1 MAQLSPSTSIF
12 DQVATSLS
20 AIAEKLK
27 NGKYVTKQDL
37 ISDFNQALNEA
48 YKNIDSFNT
57 KLDLLTKG
65 EPPTSTK
72 MNKFVN
78 SLKND
83 INISAKQLD
92 YLTAKTISVFN
103 LFTSEIENEKKYSQ
117 RIFSK
122 AKILQMYSSSP
133 AEDIVYIGDSFDN
146 QDYMDFSR
154 MKVNENP
161 MIQGG
166 AGTIQAAKTT
176 NWNPST
182 IIMNN
187 SNGFM
192 GNNHIVIKSKDEL
205 DKINYEYA
213 FKNSP
218 SMSNPLNIMDKNPLT
233 YFEYEAIN
241 IDRTK
246 YQTMFDFIPS
256 ENEFSYIVDSEELSS
271 APKRSLVNW
280 ANHNLQEPLVLDFTI
295 QSNSPAWANSIKI
308 SPYFAYAKILK
319 VSNIYVTNDLG
330 ETEDVVQEPFFIGLS
345 PESLTK
351 EAYSKYYFDSAVVK
365 FTDRKVSKVRVVLE
379 QPYFNEE
386 EIMHTYWATDYTQS
400 TSDNSP
406 FFGSVRFN
414 PDSLSKDIYQ
424 EINYNKDAIIPPLS
438 NPNIFKKNNVTSKQV
453 TVSVK
458 KKITD
463 SNKAESVQT
472 FSVPLK
478 LQRDII
484 KCKRMSIGLRDIS
497 IEYIEYLDSAE
508 IVSLPYNFDYPVESV
523 MLGIDSDLNSV
534 SSNVQL
540 IASSISVDDGNT
552 WIDISSTQFG
562 FNSAFSSE
570 NPEVLVFNQNVP
582 PGYKLPGV
590 GYFNYPKIPSE
601 IKSILVKIRMLK
613 DPNTNV
619 VPTVY
624 SYTLAAKVKK
634 IWTFQQYKKEDF

>member
-27 NGKYVTKQDL
+27 NGKYITKQDL
-37 ISDFNQALNEA
+37 MSDFNQALNEA

-57 KLDLLTKG
+57 SLDLFTKG
-65 EPPTSTK
+65 EPPTSAK

-92 YLTAKTISVFN
+92 YLTAKTISIFN

-122 AKILQMYSSSP
+122 TKILQMYSSSP

-146 QDYMDFSR
+146 QDYMDFSK

-161 MIQGG
+161 MIYGG
-166 AGTIQAAKTT
+166 SATIQAAKTV
-176 NWNPST
+176 NWNVSRLT
-182 IIMNN
+182 LNN

-205 DKINYEYA
+205 DKINYEYV

-218 SMSNPLNIMDKNPLT
+218 SISNPINIIDKNPLT
-233 YFEYEAIN
+233 YFEYEALN
-241 IDRTK
+241 VDKSK
-246 YQTMFDFIPS
+246 YQNVFDFIPS
-256 ENEFSYIVDSEELSS
+256 DNEFSYIVDSEELSS

-280 ANHNLQEPLVLDFTI
+280 SNHDLQEPLKLDFII
-295 QSNSPAWANSIKI
+295 QANSPSMANSIKI
-308 SPYFAYAKILK
+308 SPYFGYTKIVK

-330 ETEDVVQEPFFIGLS
+330 ETEDIVGEPFYIGLS

-365 FTDRKVSKVRVVLE
+365 FSDRKVLKIRIVLE

-438 NPNIFKKNNVTSKQV
+438 NPNIFKKNNVTSKEIV
-453 TVSVK
+453 ISVK
-458 KKITD
+458 KRLTEANT
-463 SNKAESVQT
+463 SESVQT
-472 FSVPLK
+472 FTVPLK

-484 KCKRMSIGLRDIS
+484 KCKRMSIGLRDVS
-497 IEYIEYLDSAE
+497 VEHIEYLDSAE
-508 IVSLPYNFDYPVESV
+508 IISLPYVFDYPVESV
-523 MLGIDSDLNSV
+523 MLGIESDARSV
-534 SSNVQL
+534 SSNIQL
-540 IASSISVDDGNT
+540 ISSQISVDEGNS
-552 WIDISSTQFG
+552 WLDISSTQYG
-562 FNSAFSSE
+562 FNSSVSSV
-570 NPEVLVFNQNVP
+570 NPEVLVFNQNVS
-582 PGYKLPGV
+582 PGYKLPGI
-590 GYFNYPKIPSE
+590 GYYNSPKIPQE
-601 IKSILVKIRMLK
+601 VKSILVKIRMLK

-619 VPTVY
+619 VPNIY

-634 IWTFQQYKKEDF
+634 I

>member
-27 NGKYVTKQDL
+27 NGKYITKQDL
-37 ISDFNQALNEA
+37 MSDFNQALNEA

-57 KLDLLTKG
+57 SLDLFTKG
-65 EPPTSTK
+65 EPPTSAK

-92 YLTAKTISVFN
+92 YLTAKTISIFN

-122 AKILQMYSSSP
+122 TKILQMYSSSP

-146 QDYMDFSR
+146 QDYMDFSK

-161 MIQGG
+161 MIYGG
-166 AGTIQAAKTT
+166 SATIQAAKTV
-176 NWNPST
+176 NWNVSRLT
-182 IIMNN
+182 LNN

-205 DKINYEYA
+205 DKINYEYV

-218 SMSNPLNIMDKNPLT
+218 SISNPINIIDKNPLT
-233 YFEYEAIN
+233 YFEYEALN
-241 IDRTK
+241 VDKSK
-246 YQTMFDFIPS
+246 YQNVFDFIPS
-256 ENEFSYIVDSEELSS
+256 DNEFSYIVDSEELSS

-280 ANHNLQEPLVLDFTI
+280 SNHDLQEPLKLDFII
-295 QSNSPAWANSIKI
+295 QANSPSMANSIKI
-308 SPYFAYAKILK
+308 SPYFGYTKIVK

-330 ETEDVVQEPFFIGLS
+330 ETEDIVGEPFYIGLS

-365 FTDRKVSKVRVVLE
+365 FSDRKVLKIRIVLE

-438 NPNIFKKNNVTSKQV
+438 NPNIFKKNNVTSKEIV
-453 TVSVK
+453 ISVK
-458 KKITD
+458 KRLTEANT
-463 SNKAESVQT
+463 SESVQT
-472 FSVPLK
+472 FTVPLK

-484 KCKRMSIGLRDIS
+484 KCKRMSIGLRDVS
-497 IEYIEYLDSAE
+497 VEHIEYLDSAE
-508 IVSLPYNFDYPVESV
+508 IISLPYVFDYPVESV
-523 MLGIDSDLNSV
+523 MLGIESDARSV
-534 SSNVQL
+534 SSNIQL
-540 IASSISVDDGNT
+540 ISSQISVDEGNS
-552 WIDISSTQFG
+552 WLDISSTQYG
-562 FNSAFSSE
+562 FNSSVSSV
-570 NPEVLVFNQNVP
+570 NPEVLVFNQNVS
-582 PGYKLPGV
+582 PGYKLPGI
-590 GYFNYPKIPSE
+590 GYYNSPKIPQE
-601 IKSILVKIRMLK
+601 VKSILVKIRMLK

-619 VPTVY
+619 VPNVY

-634 IWTFQQYKKEDF
+634 I

>member
-634 IWTFQQYKKEDF
+634 I

>member
-27 NGKYVTKQDL
+27 NGKYITKQDL
-37 ISDFNQALNEA
+37 MSDFNQALNEA

-57 KLDLLTKG
+57 SLDLFIKG
-65 EPPTSTK
+65 EPPTSAK

-92 YLTAKTISVFN
+92 YLTAKTISIFN

-122 AKILQMYSSSP
+122 TKILQMYSSSP

-146 QDYMDFSR
+146 QDYMDFSK

-161 MIQGG
+161 MIYGG
-166 AGTIQAAKTT
+166 SATIQAAKTV
-176 NWNPST
+176 NWNVSRLT
-182 IIMNN
+182 LNN

-205 DKINYEYA
+205 DKINYEYV

-218 SMSNPLNIMDKNPLT
+218 SISNPINIIDKNPLT
-233 YFEYEAIN
+233 YFEYEALN
-241 IDRTK
+241 VDKSK
-246 YQTMFDFIPS
+246 YQNVFDFIPS
-256 ENEFSYIVDSEELSS
+256 DNEFSYIVDSQELSS

-280 ANHNLQEPLVLDFTI
+280 SNHDLQEPLKLDFII
-295 QSNSPAWANSIKI
+295 QANSPSIANSIKI
-308 SPYFAYAKILK
+308 SPYFGYTKIVK

-330 ETEDVVQEPFFIGLS
+330 ETEDIVGEPFYIGLS

-365 FTDRKVSKVRVVLE
+365 FSDRKVLKIRIVLE

-438 NPNIFKKNNVTSKQV
+438 NPNIFKKNKVTSKQIAI
-453 TVSVK
+453 SVK
-458 KKITD
+458 KRLTEANT
-463 SNKAESVQT
+463 SESVQT
-472 FSVPLK
+472 FTVPLK

-484 KCKRMSIGLRDIS
+484 KCKRMSIGLRDVS
-497 IEYIEYLDSAE
+497 VEHIEYLDSAE
-508 IVSLPYNFDYPVESV
+508 IISLPYVFDYPVESV
-523 MLGIDSDLNSV
+523 MLGIESDARSV
-534 SSNVQL
+534 SSNIQL
-540 IASSISVDDGNT
+540 ISSQISVDEGNS
-552 WIDISSTQFG
+552 WLDISSTQYG
-562 FNSAFSSE
+562 FNSSVSSV
-570 NPEVLVFNQNVP
+570 NPEVLVFNQNVS
-582 PGYKLPGV
+582 PGYKLPGI
-590 GYFNYPKIPSE
+590 GYYNSPKIPQE
-601 IKSILVKIRMLK
+601 VKSILVKIKMLK

-619 VPTVY
+619 VPNVY

-634 IWTFQQYKKEDF
+634 I

>member
-20 AIAEKLK
+20 SIAEKLK
-27 NGKYVTKQDL
+27 SGKYITKQDL
-37 ISDFNQALNEA
+37 ISDFNQALTEA
-48 YKNIDSFNT
+48 YQNIDSFNT
-57 KLDLLTKG
+57 KLDLFAKG

-92 YLTAKTISVFN
+92 YLTAKTISIFN

-122 AKILQMYSSSP
+122 TKILQMYSASP

-161 MIQGG
+161 MILNG
-166 AGTIQAAKTT
+166 AGTIQASKTT
-176 NWNPST
+176 NWNPSR

-205 DKINYEYA
+205 DQINYEYA

-218 SMSNPLNIMDKNPLT
+218 SISNPLNIIDKNPLT
-233 YFEYEAIN
+233 YFEYEALN
-241 IDRTK
+241 IDKTK
-246 YQTMFDFIPS
+246 YQSIFDFIPS
-256 ENEFSYIVDSEELSS
+256 DNEFSYIVDSEELSS
-271 APKRSLVNW
+271 APKRSLINW
-280 ANHNLQEPLVLDFTI
+280 SNHNLQKPLLLDFTI
-295 QSNSPAWANSIKI
+295 EGNGPAMANSVKI
-308 SPYFAYAKILK
+308 SPYFGYTKIVK
-319 VSNIYVTNDLG
+319 VSNIYVTNDMG
-330 ETEDVVQEPFFIGLS
+330 ETEDVVKESFYIGLS

-365 FTDRKVSKVRVVLE
+365 FSDRKVLKVRVVLE

-386 EIMHTYWATDYTQS
+386 EIMHTYWATDYSQS

-463 SNKAESVQT
+463 TNKAESVQT

-478 LQRDII
+478 LKRDII
-484 KCKRMSIGLRDIS
+484 KCKRMSIGLRDVS
-497 IEYIEYLDSAE
+497 IEHIEYLDSAE
-508 IVSLPYNFDYPVESV
+508 IVSLPYKFDYPVESV
-523 MLGIDSDLNSV
+523 MLGIDSDLSSV
-534 SSNVQL
+534 SSATQL
-540 IASSISVDDGNT
+540 ISSYISVDDGNN
-552 WIDISSTQFG
+552 WIDISSSQFG
-562 FNSAFSSE
+562 FNSASSSA

-590 GYFNYPKIPSE
+590 GYQNYPKVPSE
-601 IKSILVKIRMLK
+601 IRSILVKIKMLK

-634 IWTFQQYKKEDF
+634 IWTFQQYRKEDF

>member
-20 AIAEKLK
+20 SIADKLK
-27 NGKYVTKQDL
+27 NGKYITKQDL
-37 ISDFNQALNEA
+37 ISDFNQALSDA

-57 KLDLLTKG
+57 SLDLFTKG

-72 MNKFVN
+72 INKFVN

-92 YLTAKTISVFN
+92 YLTAKTISIFN

-122 AKILQMYSSSP
+122 TKILQMYSSSP

-146 QDYMDFSR
+146 QDYMDFSK
-154 MKVNENP
+154 MKVNQNP
-161 MIQGG
+161 MIHNS
-166 AGTIQAAKTT
+166 AATIQAAKTV
-176 NWNPST
+176 NWNVSRLT
-182 IIMNN
+182 LNN

-192 GNNHIVIKSKDEL
+192 GNNHIVIKRKDEL
-205 DKINYEYA
+205 NKINYEYV

-218 SMSNPLNIMDKNPLT
+218 SISNPLNIIDKNPLT
-233 YFEYEAIN
+233 YFEYEALN
-241 IDRTK
+241 VDKTK
-246 YQTMFDFIPS
+246 YENVFDFAPS
-256 ENEFSYIVDSEELSS
+256 VNEFSYIVDSEELSS

-280 ANHNLQEPLVLDFTI
+280 SNHNLQEPLKLDFTI
-295 QSNSPAWANSIKI
+295 EVNAASMANSIKI
-308 SPYFAYAKILK
+308 SPYFGYTKIVK
-319 VSNIYVTNDLG
+319 VSNIYVTNHLG
-330 ETEDVVQEPFFIGLS
+330 ETEHIVREPFYIGLS

-365 FTDRKVSKVRVVLE
+365 FSDRKVLKVRIILE

-386 EIMHTYWATDYTQS
+386 EIMHTYWATDYTGS
-400 TSDNSP
+400 KSDNSP

-438 NPNIFKKNNVTSKQV
+438 NPNIFKKNNVTSKEISI
-453 TVSVK
+453 SVK
-458 KKITD
+458 KRLTNTNT
-463 SNKAESVQT
+463 SESVQT
-472 FSVPLK
+472 FTVPLK

-484 KCKRMSIGLRDIS
+484 KSKRMSIGLRDVS
-497 IEYIEYLDSAE
+497 VEYIEYLDSAE
-508 IVSLPYNFDYPVESV
+508 IISLPYVFDYPVESV
-523 MLGIDSDLNSV
+523 MLGIESDVKNV
-534 SSNVQL
+534 SSNIQL
-540 IASSISVDDGNT
+540 ISSEISVDGGNN
-552 WIDISSTQFG
+552 WFEISSTQYG
-562 FNSAFSSE
+562 FSSSTSSQ
-570 NPEVLVFNQNVP
+570 NPEILVFNQNVS

-590 GYFNYPKIPSE
+590 GYENYPKIPQE
-601 IKSILVKIRMLK
+601 VKSILVKIKLLK

-619 VPTVY
+619 VPNVY

-634 IWTFQQYKKEDF
+634 I

>member
-20 AIAEKLK
+20 SIAEKLK
-27 NGKYVTKQDL
+27 SGKYITKQDL
-37 ISDFNQALNEA
+37 ISDFNQALTEA
-48 YKNIDSFNT
+48 YQNIDSFNT
-57 KLDLLTKG
+57 KLDLFAKG

-92 YLTAKTISVFN
+92 YLTAKTISIFN

-122 AKILQMYSSSP
+122 TKILQMYSSSP

-146 QDYMDFSR
+146 QDYMDFSK

-161 MIQGG
+161 MILNG
-166 AGTIQAAKTT
+166 AGTIQASKTT
-176 NWNPST
+176 NWNPSR

-205 DKINYEYA
+205 DQINYEYA

-218 SMSNPLNIMDKNPLT
+218 SISNPLNIIDKNPLT
-233 YFEYEAIN
+233 YFEYEALN
-241 IDRTK
+241 IDKSK
-246 YQTMFDFIPS
+246 YQSIFDFIPS
-256 ENEFSYIVDSEELSS
+256 DNEFSYIVDSEELSS

-280 ANHNLQEPLVLDFTI
+280 SNHNLQKPLLLDFTI
-295 QSNSPAWANSIKI
+295 EGNGPAMANSVKI
-308 SPYFAYAKILK
+308 SPYFGYTKIVK
-319 VSNIYVTNDLG
+319 VSNIYVTNDMG
-330 ETEDVVQEPFFIGLS
+330 ETEDVVKESFYIGLS

-351 EAYSKYYFDSAVVK
+351 EAFSKYYFNSAIVN
-365 FTDRKVSKVRVVLE
+365 FSDRKVLKVRVVLE

-386 EIMHTYWATDYTQS
+386 EIMHTYWATDYSQS

-438 NPNIFKKNNVTSKQV
+438 NPNIFKKNNITSKQV

-463 SNKAESVQT
+463 INKAESVQT

-478 LQRDII
+478 LKRDII

-534 SSNVQL
+534 SSSTQL
-540 IASSISVDDGNT
+540 ISSSISVDNGNS
-552 WIDISSTQFG
+552 WIDISSSQFG
-562 FNSAFSSE
+562 FNSASSSA

-590 GYFNYPKIPSE
+590 GYQNYPKVPSE
-601 IKSILVKIRMLK
+601 IRSILVKIKMLK

-634 IWTFQQYKKEDF
+634 IWTFQQYRKEDF

>member
-20 AIAEKLK
+20 AVAEKLK
-27 NGKYVTKQDL
+27 SGKYVTKQDL

-57 KLDLLTKG
+57 KLDLFTKG

-92 YLTAKTISVFN
+92 YLTAKTISIFN

-166 AGTIQAAKTT
+166 AGTIQAAKTI
-176 NWNPST
+176 NWNPSRIT
-182 IIMNN
+182 INN

-192 GNNHIVIKSKDEL
+192 GNNHIVVKSKDEL

-218 SMSNPLNIMDKNPLT
+218 SISNPLNIMDKNPLT

-241 IDRTK
+241 IDRSK
-246 YQTMFDFIPS
+246 YLTTFDFIPS

-280 ANHNLQEPLVLDFTI
+280 SNHNLQEPLMLDFTI
-295 QSNSPAWANSIKI
+295 ESNAPAWANSIKI

-330 ETEDVVQEPFFIGLS
+330 ETEDIVQESFYIGLS

-365 FTDRKVSKVRVVLE
+365 FSDRKVLKVRVVLE
-379 QPYFNEE
+379 QPYFSEE

-458 KKITD
+458 KKITET
-463 SNKAESVQT
+463 NKAESVQT

-523 MLGIDSDLNSV
+523 MLGIESDLNSV
-534 SSNVQL
+534 SSTAQL
-540 IASSISVDDGNT
+540 ITSSISVDDGNS

-562 FNSAFSSE
+562 FNSVSSSE

-590 GYFNYPKIPSE
+590 GYQNYPKVPSE
-601 IKSILVKIRMLK
+601 IKSILVKIKMLK

-634 IWTFQQYKKEDF
+634 IWTFQQYRKEDF

>member
-1 MAQLSPSTSIF
+1 MAQLSPLTSIF

-20 AIAEKLK
+20 AIADKLK
-27 NGKYVTKQDL
+27 NGKYITKQDL
-37 ISDFNQALNEA
+37 ISDFNQALNDA
-48 YKNIDSFNT
+48 YQNVDSFNT
-57 KLDLLTKG
+57 KLDLFAKG

-72 MNKFVN
+72 INKFVN

-161 MIQGG
+161 MIQDGY
-166 AGTIQAAKTT
+166 GTVQAARTV
-176 NWNPST
+176 NWNVSRLT
-182 IIMNN
+182 MNN

-205 DKINYEYA
+205 DNINYQYA
-213 FKNSP
+213 FSNSP
-218 SMSNPLNIMDKNPLT
+218 SISNPLNIIDKNPLT
-233 YFEYEAIN
+233 YFEYEALN
-241 IDRTK
+241 VDKSK
-246 YQTMFDFIPS
+246 YQSILDFVPS
-256 ENEFSYIVDSEELSS
+256 DNEFSYIVDSEELSS

-280 ANHNLQEPLVLDFTI
+280 SNHDMQKPLILDVTLQANAPTM
-295 QSNSPAWANSIKI
+295 ANSVKI
-308 SPYFAYAKILK
+308 SPYFGYAKIIK

-330 ETEDVVQEPFFIGLS
+330 ETEDVVNGSFYIGLS

-351 EAYSKYYFDSAVVK
+351 EAYSKYYFDSATVK
-365 FTDRKVSKVRVVLE
+365 FSDRKVSKVRIVLE

-386 EIMHTYWATDYTQS
+386 EIMHTYWATNYTQS

-414 PDSLSKDIYQ
+414 PDALSKDIYQ
-424 EINYNKDAIIPPLS
+424 EVNYNKDAIIPPLS
-438 NPNIFKKNNVTSKQV
+438 NPNIFKKNNVTNKQI

-458 KKITD
+458 KKVTT
-463 SNKAESVQT
+463 SNTAESVQT
-472 FSVPLK
+472 FTVPLK

-497 IEYIEYLDSAE
+497 VEYIEYLDSAE
-508 IVSLPYNFDYPVESV
+508 IISLPYTFDYPVESL
-523 MLGIDSDLNSV
+523 MLGIESDANKV
-534 SSNVQL
+534 SSSAQL
-540 IASSISVDDGNT
+540 ISSSISVDDGNS
-552 WIDISSTQFG
+552 WIDINSTQYG
-562 FNSAFSSE
+562 FNSAISSQ
-570 NPEVLVFNQNVP
+570 NPEILVFNQNVP
-582 PGYKLPGV
+582 PGYKLPGIA
-590 GYFNYPKIPSE
+590 YYNYPEIPSE
-601 IKSILVKIRMLK
+601 IKSVLVKIRMLK
-613 DPNTNV
+613 DTNTNV

-634 IWTFQQYKKEDF
+634 I

>member
-20 AIAEKLK
+20 SIAEKLK
-27 NGKYVTKQDL
+27 SGKYITKQDL
-37 ISDFNQALNEA
+37 ISDFNQALTEA
-48 YKNIDSFNT
+48 YQNIDSFNT
-57 KLDLLTKG
+57 KLDLFAKG

-92 YLTAKTISVFN
+92 YLTAKTISIFN

-122 AKILQMYSSSP
+122 TKILQMYSASP

-161 MIQGG
+161 MILNG
-166 AGTIQAAKTT
+166 AGTIQASKTT
-176 NWNPST
+176 NWNPSR

-205 DKINYEYA
+205 DQINYEYA

-218 SMSNPLNIMDKNPLT
+218 SISNPLNIIDKNPLT
-233 YFEYEAIN
+233 YFEYEALN
-241 IDRTK
+241 IDKAK
-246 YQTMFDFIPS
+246 YQSIFDFIPS
-256 ENEFSYIVDSEELSS
+256 DNEFSYIVDSEELSS
-271 APKRSLVNW
+271 APKRSLINW
-280 ANHNLQEPLVLDFTI
+280 SNHNLQKPLLLDFTI
-295 QSNSPAWANSIKI
+295 EGNGPAMANSVKI
-308 SPYFAYAKILK
+308 SPYFGYTKIVK
-319 VSNIYVTNDLG
+319 VSNIYVTNDMG
-330 ETEDVVQEPFFIGLS
+330 ETEDVVKESFYIGLS

-365 FTDRKVSKVRVVLE
+365 FSDRKVLKVRVVLE

-386 EIMHTYWATDYTQS
+386 EIMHTYWATDYSQS

-463 SNKAESVQT
+463 TNKAESVQT

-478 LQRDII
+478 LKRDII
-484 KCKRMSIGLRDIS
+484 KCKRMSIGLRDVS
-497 IEYIEYLDSAE
+497 IEHIEYLDSAE
-508 IVSLPYNFDYPVESV
+508 IVSLPYKFDYPVESV
-523 MLGIDSDLNSV
+523 MLGIDSDLSSV
-534 SSNVQL
+534 SSATQL
-540 IASSISVDDGNT
+540 ISSYISVDDGNN
-552 WIDISSTQFG
+552 WIDISSSQFG
-562 FNSAFSSE
+562 FNSASSSA

-590 GYFNYPKIPSE
+590 GYQNYPKVPSE
-601 IKSILVKIRMLK
+601 IRSILVKIKMLK

-634 IWTFQQYKKEDF
+634 I

>member
-27 NGKYVTKQDL
+27 NGKYITKQDL
-37 ISDFNQALNEA
+37 MSDFNQALNEA

-57 KLDLLTKG
+57 SLDLFTKG
-65 EPPTSTK
+65 EPPTSAK

-92 YLTAKTISVFN
+92 YLTAKTISIFN

-122 AKILQMYSSSP
+122 TKILQMYSSSP

-146 QDYMDFSR
+146 QDYMDFSK

-161 MIQGG
+161 MIYGG
-166 AGTIQAAKTT
+166 SATIQAAKTV
-176 NWNPST
+176 NWNVSRLT
-182 IIMNN
+182 LNN

-205 DKINYEYA
+205 DKINYEYV

-218 SMSNPLNIMDKNPLT
+218 SISNPINIIDKNPLT
-233 YFEYEAIN
+233 YFEYEALN
-241 IDRTK
+241 VDKSK
-246 YQTMFDFIPS
+246 YQNVFDFIPS
-256 ENEFSYIVDSEELSS
+256 DNEFSYIVDSEELSS
-271 APKRSLVNW
+271 ASKRSLVNW
-280 ANHNLQEPLVLDFTI
+280 SNHDLQEPLKLDFII
-295 QSNSPAWANSIKI
+295 QANSPSMANSIKI
-308 SPYFAYAKILK
+308 SPYFGYTKIVK

-330 ETEDVVQEPFFIGLS
+330 ETEDIVGEPFYIGLS

-365 FTDRKVSKVRVVLE
+365 FSDRKVLKIRIVLE

-438 NPNIFKKNNVTSKQV
+438 NPNIFKKNNVTSKEIV
-453 TVSVK
+453 ISVK
-458 KKITD
+458 KRLTEANT
-463 SNKAESVQT
+463 SESVQT
-472 FSVPLK
+472 FTVPLK

-484 KCKRMSIGLRDIS
+484 KCKRMSIGLRDVS
-497 IEYIEYLDSAE
+497 VEHIEYLDSAE
-508 IVSLPYNFDYPVESV
+508 IISLPYVFDYPVESV
-523 MLGIDSDLNSV
+523 MLGIESDARSV
-534 SSNVQL
+534 SSNIQL
-540 IASSISVDDGNT
+540 ISSQISVDEGNS
-552 WIDISSTQFG
+552 WLDISSTQYG
-562 FNSAFSSE
+562 FNSSVSSV
-570 NPEVLVFNQNVP
+570 NPEVLVFNQNVS
-582 PGYKLPGV
+582 PGYKLPGI
-590 GYFNYPKIPSE
+590 GYYNSPKIPQE
-601 IKSILVKIRMLK
+601 VKSILVKIRMLK

-619 VPTVY
+619 VPNVY

-634 IWTFQQYKKEDF
+634 I

>member
-20 AIAEKLK
+20 SIAEKLK
-27 NGKYVTKQDL
+27 SGKYITKQDL
-37 ISDFNQALNEA
+37 ISDFNQALTEA
-48 YKNIDSFNT
+48 YQNIDSFNT
-57 KLDLLTKG
+57 KLDLFAKG

-92 YLTAKTISVFN
+92 YLTAKTISIFN

-122 AKILQMYSSSP
+122 TKILQMYSSSP

-146 QDYMDFSR
+146 QDYMDFSK

-161 MIQGG
+161 MILNG
-166 AGTIQAAKTT
+166 AGTIQASKTT
-176 NWNPST
+176 NWNPSR

-205 DKINYEYA
+205 DQINYEYA

-218 SMSNPLNIMDKNPLT
+218 SISNPLNIIDKNPLT
-233 YFEYEAIN
+233 YFEYEALN
-241 IDRTK
+241 IDKSK
-246 YQTMFDFIPS
+246 YQSIFDFIPS
-256 ENEFSYIVDSEELSS
+256 DNEFSYIVDSEELSS

-280 ANHNLQEPLVLDFTI
+280 SNHNLQKPLLLDFTI
-295 QSNSPAWANSIKI
+295 EGNGPAMANSVKI
-308 SPYFAYAKILK
+308 SPYFGYTKIVK
-319 VSNIYVTNDLG
+319 VSNIYVTNDMG
-330 ETEDVVQEPFFIGLS
+330 ETEDVVKESFYIGLS

-351 EAYSKYYFDSAVVK
+351 EAFSKYYFNSAIVN
-365 FTDRKVSKVRVVLE
+365 FSDRKVLKVRVVLE

-386 EIMHTYWATDYTQS
+386 EIMHTYWATDYSQS

-438 NPNIFKKNNVTSKQV
+438 NPNIFKKNNITSKQV

-463 SNKAESVQT
+463 INKAESVQT

-478 LQRDII
+478 LKRDII

-534 SSNVQL
+534 SSSTQL
-540 IASSISVDDGNT
+540 ISSSISVDNGNS
-552 WIDISSTQFG
+552 WIDISSSQFG
-562 FNSAFSSE
+562 FNSASSSA

-590 GYFNYPKIPSE
+590 GYQNYPKVPSE
-601 IKSILVKIRMLK
+601 IRSILVKIKMLK

-634 IWTFQQYKKEDF
+634 I

>member
-20 AIAEKLK
+20 SIAEKLK
-27 NGKYVTKQDL
+27 SGKYITKQDL
-37 ISDFNQALNEA
+37 ISDFNQALTEA
-48 YKNIDSFNT
+48 YQNIDSFNT
-57 KLDLLTKG
+57 KLDLFAKG

-92 YLTAKTISVFN
+92 YLTAKTISIFN

-122 AKILQMYSSSP
+122 TKILQMYSASP

-161 MIQGG
+161 MILNG
-166 AGTIQAAKTT
+166 AGTIQASKTT
-176 NWNPST
+176 NWNPSR

-205 DKINYEYA
+205 DQINYEYA

-218 SMSNPLNIMDKNPLT
+218 SISNPLNIIDKNPLT
-233 YFEYEAIN
+233 YFEYEALN
-241 IDRTK
+241 IDKTK
-246 YQTMFDFIPS
+246 YQSIFDFIPS
-256 ENEFSYIVDSEELSS
+256 DNEFSYIVDSEELSS
-271 APKRSLVNW
+271 APKRSLINW
-280 ANHNLQEPLVLDFTI
+280 SNHNLQKPLLLDFTI
-295 QSNSPAWANSIKI
+295 EGNGPAMANSVKI
-308 SPYFAYAKILK
+308 SPYFGYTKIVK
-319 VSNIYVTNDLG
+319 VSNIYVTNDMG
-330 ETEDVVQEPFFIGLS
+330 ETEDVVKESFYIGLS

-365 FTDRKVSKVRVVLE
+365 FSDRKVLKVRVVLE

-386 EIMHTYWATDYTQS
+386 EIMHTYWATDYSQS

-463 SNKAESVQT
+463 TNKAESVQT

-478 LQRDII
+478 LKRDII
-484 KCKRMSIGLRDIS
+484 KCKRMSIGLRDVS
-497 IEYIEYLDSAE
+497 IEHIEYLDSAE
-508 IVSLPYNFDYPVESV
+508 IVSLPYKFDYPVESV
-523 MLGIDSDLNSV
+523 MLGIDSDLSSV
-534 SSNVQL
+534 SSATQL
-540 IASSISVDDGNT
+540 ISSYISVDDGNN
-552 WIDISSTQFG
+552 WIDISSSQFG
-562 FNSAFSSE
+562 FNSASSSA

-590 GYFNYPKIPSE
+590 GYQNYPKVPSE
-601 IKSILVKIRMLK
+601 IRSILVKIKMLK

-634 IWTFQQYKKEDF
+634 I

>member
-20 AIAEKLK
+20 SIAEKLK
-27 NGKYVTKQDL
+27 SGKYITKQDL
-37 ISDFNQALNEA
+37 ISDFNQALTEA
-48 YKNIDSFNT
+48 YQNIDSFNT
-57 KLDLLTKG
+57 KLDLFAKG

-92 YLTAKTISVFN
+92 YLTAKTISIFN

-122 AKILQMYSSSP
+122 TKILQMYSSSP

-161 MIQGG
+161 MILNG
-166 AGTIQAAKTT
+166 AGTIQASKTT
-176 NWNPST
+176 NWNPSR

-205 DKINYEYA
+205 DQTNYEYA

-218 SMSNPLNIMDKNPLT
+218 SISNPLNIIDKNPLT
-233 YFEYEAIN
+233 YFEYEALN
-241 IDRTK
+241 IDKTK
-246 YQTMFDFIPS
+246 YQSIFDFIPS
-256 ENEFSYIVDSEELSS
+256 DNEFSYIVDSEELSS
-271 APKRSLVNW
+271 APKRSLINW
-280 ANHNLQEPLVLDFTI
+280 SNHNLQKPLLLDFTI
-295 QSNSPAWANSIKI
+295 EGNGPAMANSVKI
-308 SPYFAYAKILK
+308 SPYFGYTKIVK
-319 VSNIYVTNDLG
+319 VSNIYVTNDMG
-330 ETEDVVQEPFFIGLS
+330 ETEDVVKESFYIGLS

-365 FTDRKVSKVRVVLE
+365 FSDRKVLKVRVVLE

-386 EIMHTYWATDYTQS
+386 EIMHTYWATDYSQS

-463 SNKAESVQT
+463 TNKAESVQT

-478 LQRDII
+478 LKRDII
-484 KCKRMSIGLRDIS
+484 KCKRMSIGLRDVS
-497 IEYIEYLDSAE
+497 IEHIEYLDSAE
-508 IVSLPYNFDYPVESV
+508 IVSLPYKFDYPVESV
-523 MLGIDSDLNSV
+523 MLGIDSDLSSV
-534 SSNVQL
+534 SSATQL
-540 IASSISVDDGNT
+540 ISSYISVDDGNN
-552 WIDISSTQFG
+552 WIDISSSQFG
-562 FNSAFSSE
+562 FNSASSSA

-590 GYFNYPKIPSE
+590 GYQNYPKVPSE
-601 IKSILVKIRMLK
+601 IRSILVKIKMLK

-634 IWTFQQYKKEDF
+634 I

>member
-20 AIAEKLK
+20 SIAEKLK
-27 NGKYVTKQDL
+27 SGKYITKQDL
-37 ISDFNQALNEA
+37 ISDFNQVLTEA
-48 YKNIDSFNT
+48 YQNIDSFNT
-57 KLDLLTKG
+57 KLDLFAKG

-92 YLTAKTISVFN
+92 YLTAKTISIFN

-122 AKILQMYSSSP
+122 TKILQMYSSSP

-146 QDYMDFSR
+146 QDYMDFSK

-161 MIQGG
+161 MILNG
-166 AGTIQAAKTT
+166 AGTIQASKTT
-176 NWNPST
+176 NWNPSR

-205 DKINYEYA
+205 DQINYEYA

-218 SMSNPLNIMDKNPLT
+218 SISNPLNIIDKNPLT
-233 YFEYEAIN
+233 YFEYEALN
-241 IDRTK
+241 IDKSK
-246 YQTMFDFIPS
+246 YQSIFDFIPS
-256 ENEFSYIVDSEELSS
+256 DNEFSYIVDSEELSS

-280 ANHNLQEPLVLDFTI
+280 SNHNLQKPLLLDFTI
-295 QSNSPAWANSIKI
+295 EGNGPAMANSVKI
-308 SPYFAYAKILK
+308 SPYFGYTKIVK
-319 VSNIYVTNDLG
+319 VSNIYVTNDMG
-330 ETEDVVQEPFFIGLS
+330 ETEDVVKESFYIGLS
-345 PESLTK
+345 PETLTK
-351 EAYSKYYFDSAVVK
+351 EAFSKYYFNSAIVN
-365 FTDRKVSKVRVVLE
+365 FSDRKVLKVRVVLE

-386 EIMHTYWATDYTQS
+386 EIMHTYWATDYSQS

-438 NPNIFKKNNVTSKQV
+438 NPNIFKKNNITSKQV

-463 SNKAESVQT
+463 INKAESVQT

-478 LQRDII
+478 LKRDII

-534 SSNVQL
+534 SSSTQL
-540 IASSISVDDGNT
+540 ISSSISVDNGNS
-552 WIDISSTQFG
+552 WIDISSSQFG
-562 FNSAFSSE
+562 FNSASSSA

-590 GYFNYPKIPSE
+590 GYQNYLKVPSE
-601 IKSILVKIRMLK
+601 IRSILVKIKMLK

-634 IWTFQQYKKEDF
+634 I

>member
-20 AIAEKLK
+20 SIADKLK
-27 NGKYVTKQDL
+27 NGKYITKQDL
-37 ISDFNQALNEA
+37 ISDFNQALSDA

-57 KLDLLTKG
+57 SLDLFTKG

-72 MNKFVN
+72 INKFVN

-92 YLTAKTISVFN
+92 YLTAKTISIFN

-122 AKILQMYSSSP
+122 TKILQMYSSSP
-133 AEDIVYIGDSFDN
+133 AEDVVYIGDSFDN
-146 QDYMDFSR
+146 QDYMDFSK
-154 MKVNENP
+154 MKVNQNP
-161 MIQGG
+161 MIHNS
-166 AGTIQAAKTT
+166 AATIQAAKTV
-176 NWNPST
+176 NWNVSRLT
-182 IIMNN
+182 LNN

-192 GNNHIVIKSKDEL
+192 GNNHIVIKRKDEL
-205 DKINYEYA
+205 DKINYEYV

-218 SMSNPLNIMDKNPLT
+218 SISNPLNIIDKNPLT
-233 YFEYEAIN
+233 YFEYEALN
-241 IDRTK
+241 VDKTK
-246 YQTMFDFIPS
+246 YQNVFDFAPS
-256 ENEFSYIVDSEELSS
+256 DNEFSYIVDSEELSS

-280 ANHNLQEPLVLDFTI
+280 SNHNLQEPLKLDFTI
-295 QSNSPAWANSIKI
+295 EANAASMANSIKI
-308 SPYFAYAKILK
+308 SPYFGYTKIVK

-330 ETEDVVQEPFFIGLS
+330 ETEHIVREPFYIGLS

-365 FTDRKVSKVRVVLE
+365 FSDRKVLKVRIILE

-386 EIMHTYWATDYTQS
+386 EIMHTYWATDYTGS
-400 TSDNSP
+400 KSDNSP

-438 NPNIFKKNNVTSKQV
+438 NPNIFKKNNVTSKEISI
-453 TVSVK
+453 SVK
-458 KKITD
+458 KRLTNTNT
-463 SNKAESVQT
+463 SESVQT
-472 FSVPLK
+472 FTVPLK

-484 KCKRMSIGLRDIS
+484 KSRRMSIGLRDVS
-497 IEYIEYLDSAE
+497 VEYIEYLDSAE
-508 IVSLPYNFDYPVESV
+508 VISLPYVFDYPVESV
-523 MLGIDSDLNSV
+523 MLGIESDVKNV
-534 SSNVQL
+534 SSNIQL
-540 IASSISVDDGNT
+540 ISSEISVDGGNN
-552 WIDISSTQFG
+552 WFEISSTQYG
-562 FNSAFSSE
+562 FSSSTSSQ
-570 NPEVLVFNQNVP
+570 NPEILVFNQNVS

-590 GYFNYPKIPSE
+590 GYENYPKIPQE
-601 IKSILVKIRMLK
+601 VKSILVKIKLLK

-619 VPTVY
+619 VPNVY

-634 IWTFQQYKKEDF
+634 I

>member
-1 MAQLSPSTSIF
+1 
-12 DQVATSLS
+12 
-20 AIAEKLK
+20 
-27 NGKYVTKQDL
+27 
-37 ISDFNQALNEA
+37 
-48 YKNIDSFNT
+48 
-57 KLDLLTKG
+57 
-65 EPPTSTK
+65 
-72 MNKFVN
+72 
-78 SLKND
+78 
-83 INISAKQLD
+83 
-92 YLTAKTISVFN
+92 
-103 LFTSEIENEKKYSQ
+103 
-117 RIFSK
+117 
-122 AKILQMYSSSP
+122 
-133 AEDIVYIGDSFDN
+133 
-146 QDYMDFSR
+146 MDFSR

-166 AGTIQAAKTT
+166 AGTIQAAKTI
-176 NWNPST
+176 NWNPSRIT
-182 IIMNN
+182 INN

-192 GNNHIVIKSKDEL
+192 GNNHIVVKSKDEL

-218 SMSNPLNIMDKNPLT
+218 SISNPLNIMDKNPLT

-241 IDRTK
+241 IDRSK
-246 YQTMFDFIPS
+246 YLTTFDFIPS

-280 ANHNLQEPLVLDFTI
+280 SNHNLQDPLMLDFTI
-295 QSNSPAWANSIKI
+295 ESNAPAWANSIKI

-330 ETEDVVQEPFFIGLS
+330 ETEDIVQESFYIGLS

-365 FTDRKVSKVRVVLE
+365 FSDRKVLKVRVVLE
-379 QPYFNEE
+379 QPYFSEE

-458 KKITD
+458 KKITET
-463 SNKAESVQT
+463 NKAESVQT

-497 IEYIEYLDSAE
+497 VEYIEYLDSAE

-523 MLGIDSDLNSV
+523 MLGIESDLNSV
-534 SSNVQL
+534 SSTAQL
-540 IASSISVDDGNT
+540 ISSSISVDDGNS

-562 FNSAFSSE
+562 FNSASSSE

-590 GYFNYPKIPSE
+590 GYQNFPKVPSE
-601 IKSILVKIRMLK
+601 IKSILVKIKMLK

-634 IWTFQQYKKEDF
+634 I

>member
-20 AIAEKLK
+20 VIAEKLK
-27 NGKYVTKQDL
+27 NGKYITKQDL
-37 ISDFNQALNEA
+37 MSDFNQALNEA

-57 KLDLLTKG
+57 NLDLFTKG
-65 EPPTSTK
+65 EPPTSAK

-92 YLTAKTISVFN
+92 YLTAKTISIFN

-122 AKILQMYSSSP
+122 TKILQMYSSSP

-146 QDYMDFSR
+146 QDYMDFSK

-161 MIQGG
+161 MIYGG
-166 AGTIQAAKTT
+166 SATIQAAKTV
-176 NWNPST
+176 NWNVSRLT
-182 IIMNN
+182 LNN

-192 GNNHIVIKSKDEL
+192 GNNHIVIKSKDQL
-205 DKINYEYA
+205 DKINYEYV

-218 SMSNPLNIMDKNPLT
+218 SISNPINIIDKNPLT
-233 YFEYEAIN
+233 YFEYEALN
-241 IDRTK
+241 VDKSK
-246 YQTMFDFIPS
+246 YKNVFDFIPS
-256 ENEFSYIVDSEELSS
+256 DNEFSYIVDSEELSS

-280 ANHNLQEPLVLDFTI
+280 SNHNLQEPLKLDFII
-295 QSNSPAWANSIKI
+295 QANSASMANSIKI
-308 SPYFAYAKILK
+308 SPYFGYTKIVK

-330 ETEDVVQEPFFIGLS
+330 ETEDIVEQPFYIGLS

-365 FTDRKVSKVRVVLE
+365 FSDRKVLKIRIVLE

-386 EIMHTYWATDYTQS
+386 EIMHTYWATDYAQS

-438 NPNIFKKNNVTSKQV
+438 NPNIFKKNNVTSKQIV
-453 TVSVK
+453 ISVK
-458 KKITD
+458 KRITQANT
-463 SNKAESVQT
+463 SESIQT
-472 FSVPLK
+472 FTVPLK

-484 KCKRMSIGLRDIS
+484 KCKRMSIGLRDVS
-497 IEYIEYLDSAE
+497 VEYIEYLDSAE
-508 IVSLPYNFDYPVESV
+508 IISLPYVFDYPVESV
-523 MLGIDSDLNSV
+523 MLGIESDARSV
-534 SSNVQL
+534 SSNIQL
-540 IASSISVDDGNT
+540 ISSQISVDEGNN
-552 WIDISSTQFG
+552 WLDISSTQYG
-562 FNSAFSSE
+562 FNSSVSSV
-570 NPEVLVFNQNVP
+570 NPEVLVFNQNIS

-590 GYFNYPKIPSE
+590 GYYNSPKIPQE
-601 IKSILVKIRMLK
+601 VKSILVKIRMLK

-619 VPTVY
+619 VPNVY

-634 IWTFQQYKKEDF
+634 IWTFQQLKKEDF

>member
-1 MAQLSPSTSIF
+1 MAQLSPLTSIF

-20 AIAEKLK
+20 AIADKLK
-27 NGKYVTKQDL
+27 NGKYITKQDL
-37 ISDFNQALNEA
+37 ISDFNQALNDA
-48 YKNIDSFNT
+48 YQNVDSFNT
-57 KLDLLTKG
+57 KLDLFAKG

-72 MNKFVN
+72 INKFVN

-161 MIQGG
+161 MIQDGY
-166 AGTIQAAKTT
+166 GTVQAARTV
-176 NWNPST
+176 NWNVSRLT
-182 IIMNN
+182 MNN

-205 DKINYEYA
+205 DNINYQYA
-213 FKNSP
+213 FSNSP
-218 SMSNPLNIMDKNPLT
+218 SISNPLNIIDKNPLT
-233 YFEYEAIN
+233 YFEYEALN
-241 IDRTK
+241 VDKSK
-246 YQTMFDFIPS
+246 YQSILDFVPS
-256 ENEFSYIVDSEELSS
+256 DNEFSYIVDSEELSS

-280 ANHNLQEPLVLDFTI
+280 SNHDMQKPLILDVTLQANAPTM
-295 QSNSPAWANSIKI
+295 ANSVKI
-308 SPYFAYAKILK
+308 SPYFGYAKIIK

-330 ETEDVVQEPFFIGLS
+330 ETEDVVNGSFYIGLS

-351 EAYSKYYFDSAVVK
+351 EAYSKYYFDSATVK
-365 FTDRKVSKVRVVLE
+365 FSDRKVSKVRIVLE

-386 EIMHTYWATDYTQS
+386 EIMHTYWATNYTQS

-414 PDSLSKDIYQ
+414 PDALSKDIYQ
-424 EINYNKDAIIPPLS
+424 EVNYNKDAIIPPLS
-438 NPNIFKKNNVTSKQV
+438 NPNIFKKNNVTNKQI

-458 KKITD
+458 KKVTT
-463 SNKAESVQT
+463 SNTAESVQT
-472 FSVPLK
+472 FTVPLK

-497 IEYIEYLDSAE
+497 VEYIEYLDSAE
-508 IVSLPYNFDYPVESV
+508 IISLPYTFDYPVESL
-523 MLGIDSDLNSV
+523 MLGIESDANKV
-534 SSNVQL
+534 SSSAQL
-540 IASSISVDDGNT
+540 ISSSISVDDGNS
-552 WIDISSTQFG
+552 WIDINSTQYG
-562 FNSAFSSE
+562 FNSAISSQ
-570 NPEVLVFNQNVP
+570 NPEILVFNQNVP
-582 PGYKLPGV
+582 PGYKLPGIA
-590 GYFNYPKIPSE
+590 YYNYPEIPSE
-601 IKSILVKIRMLK
+601 IKSVLVKIRMLK
-613 DPNTNV
+613 DTNTNV

-634 IWTFQQYKKEDF
+634 IWTSQQYKKEDF

>member
-20 AIAEKLK
+20 VIAEKLK
-27 NGKYVTKQDL
+27 NGKYITKQDL

-57 KLDLLTKG
+57 SLDLFTKG

-122 AKILQMYSSSP
+122 TKILEMYSSSP

-146 QDYMDFSR
+146 QDYMDFTK
-154 MKVNENP
+154 MKVNQNP
-161 MIQGG
+161 MIQNG
-166 AGTIQAAKTT
+166 AGTIQAAKTV
-176 NWNPST
+176 NWNAARLT
-182 IIMNN
+182 INS
-187 SNGFM
+187 SNGFV
-192 GNNHIVIKSKDEL
+192 GNNHVVIKSKDEL
-205 DKINYEYA
+205 DKINYEYV

-218 SMSNPLNIMDKNPLT
+218 SISNPTNIIDKNPLT
-233 YFEYEAIN
+233 YFEYEALN
-241 IDRTK
+241 VDKTK
-246 YQTMFDFIPS
+246 YQNVFDFVPS
-256 ENEFSYIVDSEELSS
+256 DNEFSYIVDSQELSS

-280 ANHNLQEPLVLDFTI
+280 SNHNLQEPLKLDFTI
-295 QSNSPAWANSIKI
+295 EANSPSMANSVKI
-308 SPYFAYAKILK
+308 SPYFGYTKIVK

-330 ETEDVVQEPFFIGLS
+330 ETEDIVTESFYIGLS

-351 EAYSKYYFDSAVVK
+351 EAYSKYYFDSAVIK
-365 FTDRKVSKVRVVLE
+365 FSDRKVLKVRIVLE

-386 EIMHTYWATDYTQS
+386 EIMHTYWATDYTGS

-414 PDSLSKDIYQ
+414 PESLSKDIYQ
-424 EINYNKDAIIPPLS
+424 EINYNKDAIVPPLS
-438 NPNIFKKNNVTSKQV
+438 NPNIFKKNNVTSKEI
-453 TVSVK
+453 TISVK
-458 KKITD
+458 KRTTTTNT
-463 SNKAESVQT
+463 SESVQT
-472 FSVPLK
+472 FTVPLK
-478 LQRDII
+478 IQRDIV
-484 KCKRMSIGLRDIS
+484 KARRMSIGLRDVS
-497 IEYIEYLDSAE
+497 VEYIEYLDSAE
-508 IVSLPYNFDYPVESV
+508 VISLPYVFDYPVESV
-523 MLGIDSDLNSV
+523 MLGIESDIKNV
-534 SSNVQL
+534 SSNIQL
-540 IASSISVDDGNT
+540 ISSEISVDDGNN
-552 WIDISSTQFG
+552 WLEISSTQYG
-562 FNSAFSSE
+562 FNSSTSSL
-570 NPEVLVFNQNVP
+570 NPEVLVFNQNIS

-590 GYFNYPKIPSE
+590 GYYNYPKIPQE
-601 IKSILVKIRMLK
+601 VKSILVKIKMLK
-613 DPNTNV
+613 DLNTNV

-634 IWTFQQYKKEDF
+634 IWTFQQLKKEDF

>member
-27 NGKYVTKQDL
+27 NGKYITKQDL
-37 ISDFNQALNEA
+37 MSDFNQALNEA

-57 KLDLLTKG
+57 SLDLFTKG
-65 EPPTSTK
+65 EPPTSAK

-92 YLTAKTISVFN
+92 YLTAKTISIFN

-122 AKILQMYSSSP
+122 TKILQMYSSSP

-146 QDYMDFSR
+146 QDYMDFSK

-161 MIQGG
+161 MIYGG
-166 AGTIQAAKTT
+166 SATIQAAKTV
-176 NWNPST
+176 NWNVSRLT
-182 IIMNN
+182 LNN

-205 DKINYEYA
+205 DKINYEYV

-218 SMSNPLNIMDKNPLT
+218 SISNPINIIDKNPLT
-233 YFEYEAIN
+233 YFEYEALN
-241 IDRTK
+241 VDKSK
-246 YQTMFDFIPS
+246 YQNVFDFIPS
-256 ENEFSYIVDSEELSS
+256 DNEFSYIVDSEELSS

-280 ANHNLQEPLVLDFTI
+280 SNHDLQEPLKLDFII
-295 QSNSPAWANSIKI
+295 QANSPSMANSIKI
-308 SPYFAYAKILK
+308 SPYFGYTKIVK

-330 ETEDVVQEPFFIGLS
+330 ETEDIVGEPFYIGLS

-365 FTDRKVSKVRVVLE
+365 FSDRKVLKIRIVLE

-438 NPNIFKKNNVTSKQV
+438 NPNIFKKNNVTSKEIV
-453 TVSVK
+453 ISVK
-458 KKITD
+458 KRLTEANT
-463 SNKAESVQT
+463 SESVQT
-472 FSVPLK
+472 FTVPLK

-484 KCKRMSIGLRDIS
+484 KCKRMSIGLRDVS
-497 IEYIEYLDSAE
+497 VEHIEYLDSAE
-508 IVSLPYNFDYPVESV
+508 IISLPYVFDYPVESV
-523 MLGIDSDLNSV
+523 MLGIESDARSV
-534 SSNVQL
+534 SSNIQL
-540 IASSISVDDGNT
+540 ISSQISVDEGNS
-552 WIDISSTQFG
+552 WLDISSTQYG
-562 FNSAFSSE
+562 FNSSVSSV
-570 NPEVLVFNQNVP
+570 NPEVLVFNQNVS
-582 PGYKLPGV
+582 PGYKLPGI
-590 GYFNYPKIPSE
+590 GYYNSPKIPQE
-601 IKSILVKIRMLK
+601 VKSILVKIRMLK

-619 VPTVY
+619 VPNVY

-634 IWTFQQYKKEDF
+634 IWTFQQLKKEDF